1 MVSVTVPIWLSL
13 ISTALVARSSMPRR
27 SISKATAKFKS
38 GQRDGK
44 GPEPQ
49 KRDPDRNRGL
59 PLLLAT
65 TGAKQDFSK
74 GDGVGV
80 VMGKT
85 VHPRTEIGI
94 LQEADVSHAGRWF
107 LGASPGRGGVSCVAS
122 AATAKW
128 VT

>member
-1 MVSVTVPIWLSL
+1 MRCAI
-13 ISTALVARSSMPRR
+13 
-27 SISKATAKFKS
+27 
-38 GQRDGK
+38 
-44 GPEPQ
+44 
-49 KRDPDRNRGL
+49 RDPG
-59 PLLLAT
+59 T
-65 TGAKQDFSK
+65 TAAKQDFGK

-107 LGASPGRGGVSCVAS
+107 LGSSPGSGGVSCVAS

-128 VT
+128 VIRPFRVRAVVRWSV